1 MNKQEHIEALLR
13 INTNKTNRHI
23 LAQKLHDNEALIEE
37 TIVIVKTGNVQL
49 APKAARAIEILAL
62 KELIVIFPFLDEMI
76 AMAQEAR
83 FDGVIR
89 PLAKIFEVVM
99 IAHYKQPEEFPLK
112 KNQKDKITHICFDWM
127 ITEQKIAPQAHAM
140 QTLYL
145 LGKEFAWIH
154 PELKEILERN
164 FFHGSAGY
172 KARARKIINKIS

>member
-1 MNKQEHIEALLR
+1 YEDESLIK
-13 INTNKTNRHI
+13 KTLEI
-23 LAQKLHDNEALIEE
+23 AKA
-37 TIVIVKTGNVQL
+37 GNAQL

-62 KELIVIFPFLDEMI
+62 KELIVIFPHLDEVIEI
-76 AMAQEAR
+76 AKDAK

-89 PLAKIFEVVM
+89 PLAKIFEVVI
-99 IAHYKQPEEFPLK
+99 IAHHKHTLEFPLSEV
-112 KNQKDKITHICFDWM
+112 QKEKITNICFDWM
-127 ITEQKIAPQAHAM
+127 ITDQKIASQAHAM